1 MSAVIRTVSRASR
14 RLAVASPARV
24 RTATFA
30 AAVLGVAVVGAAL
43 TDAAPTGLTGVDEV
57 WAGGLVAAVAYLS
70 ATARRWTWFVPA
82 GVAAVLSGGT
92 FATAVAAVAVLVGLY
107 SVVTDT
113 RSRARGALAG
123 GLGAAALLGAGD
135 IGFHGLTAIATAVAV
150 LPACVSGYR
159 FANRRAR
166 SRIRIVAGTVGV
178 AALILLGGA
187 VLGFMAVRSDLADGA
202 RLVDDGLA
210 AARQAED
217 DRAGADLA
225 QAARHLASADLTLSS
240 WFVEPARLLPA
251 IGPNI
256 DAVET
261 LAEESSRVATVASSA
276 ADDADV
282 DSLRFIGGRLDPQAV
297 ADMEEPVADSVAAV
311 EGLAD
316 TVEDVQL
323 SPWLVAPLADR
334 IDRLSGQVGD
344 AVPDGEAAVAAIR
357 NAPWLL
363 GVDAPRRYLVL
374 FTTPVEARGRS
385 GFPGNYA
392 ELVVDD
398 GQLSMP
404 RFGRI
409 SELELGGIP
418 GPQRSLTTPEDLVA
432 RYDRFDVR
440 TTWRNLT
447 MSPDMPSIAVAAKE
461 LYPQSGGSPIDGVIA
476 IDPTGLAGLLRYT
489 GEVQVPGVAA
499 PLDEDN
505 AAEFLQFRQYVQFPE
520 VSERVDVLE
529 TVARTTFE
537 RLTSADL
544 PSPRALAETLD
555 PLVDGGHIQFAPYDV
570 ETFMYF
576 DSLGLTG
583 RMPDVTGDALAVTT
597 SNAGGSKIDLFL
609 RRETRYDVA
618 WDPSTGATTGTVTVA
633 LTNEAPATGLPDY
646 VIGNVIGLP
655 TGTNRSFL
663 SVYSPL
669 AMTGARIDGQPAALG
684 SEVELERNVYS
695 TFVDIPPGGTVTVEV
710 DVSGTALAG
719 PMYVLDLAQQPL
731 VMPEQFTLNVTA
743 GGELGIAG
751 GIGNAADAE
760 SGRLAIDGRS
770 VSWEGPLDRRMTVMM
785 AASEDAEAMQAE
797 VDAVLAGETPPSQQ
811 DD

>member
-1 MSAVIRTVSRASR
+1 MSAVTRTVSRASR
-14 RLAVASPARV
+14 RLAVMPAARV
-24 RTATFA
+24 RTATLTVTVLGT
-30 AAVLGVAVVGAAL
+30 AVLGAL
-43 TDAAPTGLTGVDEV
+43 ITDAAPTGLTGVDEV

-70 ATARRWTWFVPA
+70 ATARRWTWFPPA

-92 FATAVAAVAVLVGLY
+92 WATAIAGVAVLVGFY
-107 SVVTDT
+107 SVLTDT
-113 RSRARGALAG
+113 RTRARGALAG
-123 GLGAAALLGAGD
+123 GLGAAAMLGAGD
-135 IGFHGLTAIATAVAV
+135 VGFHGLTAIATVASV

-166 SRIRIVAGTVGV
+166 SRIRMVAGTVGV
-178 AALILLGGA
+178 AALLLCAGA
-187 VLGFMAVRSDLADGA
+187 LVGLVSVSSDLAEGA

-210 AARQAED
+210 AAREADD

-225 QAARHLASADLTLSS
+225 QAARHLASADVTLSS

-261 LAEESSRVATVASSA
+261 LAEESTRVATVTSVA
-276 ADDADV
+276 ADEADV
-282 DSLRFIGGRLDPQAV
+282 DSLRFIGGRIDPQAV
-297 ADMEEPVADSVAAV
+297 ADMEEPVVDSMEAV

-316 TVEDVQL
+316 TVDEVQL
-323 SPWLVAPLADR
+323 SPWLVSPLADR
-334 IDRLSGQVGD
+334 IDRLSGQVD
-344 AVPDGEAAVAAIR
+344 EAVPDGEAAVAAIR
-357 NAPWLL
+357 NAPWML

-392 ELVVDD
+392 ELVIDD

-409 SELELGGIP
+409 SELEQGGVP
-418 GPQRSLTTPEDLVA
+418 GPQRTLTEPPDLVR
-432 RYDRFDVR
+432 RYERFDVR

-447 MSPDMPSIAVAAKE
+447 MSPDMPSIAVAAQQ
-461 LYPQSGGSPIDGVIA
+461 LYPQSGGAPIDGVIA

-489 GEVQVPGVAA
+489 GEVEVPGLAT

-505 AAEFLQFRQYVQFPE
+505 AAEFLQFQQYVQFPE
-520 VSERVDVLE
+520 VSERVDLLE

-544 PSPRALAETLD
+544 PSPRALAESLD
-555 PLVDGGHIQFAPYDV
+555 PLVDGGHIQFAPYDI
-570 ETFMYF
+570 ETFLYA
-576 DSLGLTG
+576 DTLGLAG
-583 RMPDVTGDALAVTT
+583 RLGDFTGDALAVTT
-597 SNAGGSKIDLFL
+597 NNAAGSKIDLFL
-609 RRETRYDVA
+609 RRETTYDVS
-618 WDPSTGATTGTVTVA
+618 WDPATGATTGTVRVA
-633 LTNEAPATGLPDY
+633 LTNESPASGLPDY
-646 VIGNVIGLP
+646 VIGNFVGLP
-655 TGTNRSFL
+655 TGTNRTYL

-669 AMTGARIDGQPAALG
+669 DLTGARIDGQPATLG

-695 TFVDIPPGGTVTVEV
+695 TFVDIPPGATVTVEL
-710 DVSGTALAG
+710 DVTGTAVAG

-743 GGELGIAG
+743 AGDLGIAG
-751 GIGNAADAE
+751 AVGNAADDELA
-760 SGRLAIDGRS
+760 RLDIDGRQ
-770 VSWEGPLDRRMTVMM
+770 VHWQGPLDRRMTVMM
-785 AASEDAEAMQAE
+785 AASDDAEAMQAV
-797 VDAVLAGETPPSQQ
+797 VDAQLAGEPPPGEEE
-811 DD
+811 D